1 MLIIPPDFKQ
11 RYVKVLQ
18 EKGPNDPLIFS
29 AIMLDILIMHDPDKY
44 FEKATKKP
52 YTTFLE
58 NYHYNVSQEFGID
71 IKLPK
76 GWEWP
81 PLLTRRSWVISTRL
95 CKYL

>member
-18 EKGPNDPLIFS
+18 EKGPNDPLTFS

-52 YTTFLE
+52 YTMFLE
-58 NYHYNVSQEFGID
+58 NYHYNVFQEFGID

-76 GWEWP
+76 GWEWED
-81 PLLTRRSWVISTRL
+81 
-95 CKYL
+95 